1 MTQAMQPGWML
12 AQQREARV
20 AEYVTWPREA
30 LRRHLDSLE
39 GIVRKE
45 GADRSGFRHELSE
58 VRDAWLAKRLPT
70 WMTSDELF

>member
-1 MTQAMQPGWML
+1 ML

-58 VRDAWLAKRLPT
+58 VRDAWLAKRLPA
-70 WMTSDELF
+70 WLNVSEEPF

>member
-1 MTQAMQPGWML
+1 ML

-20 AEYVTWPREA
+20 AEYITWPREA

-45 GADRSGFRHELSE
+45 GADRSAFRHELAE
-58 VRDAWLAKRLPT
+58 VRDAWLAKRLPA
-70 WMTSDELF
+70 WLNVSEELF